1 LVHIQ
6 AIYKWSV
13 IPAAEHTETCTP
25 NSVSLAQPTA
35 TQPTEFRLY
44 RSDMGDAA
52 VTQNLRVYGVKIW
65 PHVCNTVKLKRSSAE
80 KRELYRKCTGLVLRR
95 DPDVYDRS
103 LSRILA
109 KRYTEYGLWAGTLT
123 RYALVIRNK
132 LRPNN
137 NGRTIPLTV
146 IDDDD
151 ENEGMSQSWP
161 EVDIGGVFPHVDLGR
176 KRSDFDRL
184 FDGFVQQT
192 HEAFLINK
200 PTLEP
205 NVLREMV
212 LEAFKGKKTI
222 RSVAK
227 RRIEEEV
234 TVMGPIYGEG
244 DSLITLLSL
253 VGMPPQRTYVFLGC
267 YFGLGFAPFESLLLL
282 MCLKCLYPNKIYLL
296 KGHLE
301 EPASIKSL
309 GLDDWL
315 FRRRVPRESVLR
327 VSETVMVG
335 FRHSI
340 D

>member
-1 LVHIQ
+1 MPPHDVVVKIEEPDYFEENGAVKLEPVPDDEI
-6 AIYKWSV
+6 
-13 IPAAEHTETCTP
+13 
-25 NSVSLAQPTA
+25 
-35 TQPTEFRLY
+35 
-44 RSDMGDAA
+44 DAA
-52 VTQNLRVYGVKIW
+52 VGEIDENLRVYGVKIW

-103 LSRILA
+103 LSRLLA

-151 ENEGMSQSWP
+151 ENEGTSQSWP
-161 EVDIGGVFPHVDLGR
+161 EVDIGGVFPHVDLSR

-227 RRIEEEV
+227 RRIEVVQLWRICNAMATLFHAYNNQGNFEKDDCV
-234 TVMGPIYGEG
+234 R
-244 DSLITLLSL
+244 SL
-253 VGMPPQRTYVFLGC
+253 MNF
-267 YFGLGFAPFESLLLL
+267 
-282 MCLKCLYPNKIYLL
+282 CLKY
-296 KGHLE
+296 
-301 EPASIKSL
+301 
-309 GLDDWL
+309 
-315 FRRRVPRESVLR
+315 
-327 VSETVMVG
+327 G
-335 FRHSI
+335 FI
-340 D
+340 AQE